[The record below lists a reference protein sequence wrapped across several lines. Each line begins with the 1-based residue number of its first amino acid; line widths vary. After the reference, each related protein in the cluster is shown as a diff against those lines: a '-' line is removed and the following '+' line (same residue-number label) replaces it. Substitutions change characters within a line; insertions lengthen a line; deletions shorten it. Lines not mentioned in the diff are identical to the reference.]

1 MWRPPARYKEMQAEV
16 DRCVAAN
23 GVVMPDSGY
32 NAPRQVL
39 PNNCPILVQEM
50 WPIVLA
56 AIVVVGPLL
65 FRLVRLVRGRRA

>member
-32 NAPRQVL
+32 NAPHQVPL
-39 PNNCPILVQEM
+39 NNWPILVQPM
-50 WPIVLA
+50 WPVVMA
-56 AIVVVGPLL
+56 AVVVVGLLL
-65 FRLVRLVRGRRA
+65 FGLVRLVRRRRA